1 MTCFFFVNDTATT
14 GIYPFLHPLSL
25 HDALPI
31 SSPPISGSP
40 LLGGSSVDV
49 HGPCDDRITLYPAAP
64 IRLAIILHAWTIA
77 RDGWDSSQG
86 RPLGKAKPPGLY
98 SGHTSDPLT
107 RRSRKGTGTGHP
119 VIRSEEHTSEL
130 QSLMRI

>member
-1 MTCFFFVNDTATT
+1 MIRRPPRSTRTDTLFPYTT
-14 GIYPFLHPLSL
+14 LFR
-25 HDALPI
+25 
-31 SSPPISGSP
+31 SP

-119 VIRSEEHTSEL
+119 VICRSEVRHVEPNHARGIARGRWL
-130 QSLMRI
+130 DRKRVG

>member
-1 MTCFFFVNDTATT
+1 MIRRPPRSTRTDTLFPYTT
-14 GIYPFLHPLSL
+14 LFR
-25 HDALPI
+25 
-31 SSPPISGSP
+31 SP

-86 RPLGKAKPPGLY
+86 RPLGQAKPPGLY
-98 SGHTSDPLT
+98 SRPPSAPLT
-107 RRSRKGTGTGHP
+107 PPRRNGTRPCHP
-119 VIRSEEHTSEL
+119 VTYRTAVAPRDHNPAL
-130 QSLMRI
+130 SLPQR